1 MKNYYWDLE
10 TLGYF
15 NFIARRESIYTTLDA
30 ITKYVVSDCTI
41 EEEECDEMLILD
53 LTYKVYRN
61 KFEMEVFQDFANW
74 IMDGNVDV
82 IEGEEIIDNKK
93 YTTNYYTTQDSN
105 WGNRLKTI
113 KNLFDYWDRE
123 FRG

>member
-41 EEEECDEMLILD
+41 EEGECDEMLILD